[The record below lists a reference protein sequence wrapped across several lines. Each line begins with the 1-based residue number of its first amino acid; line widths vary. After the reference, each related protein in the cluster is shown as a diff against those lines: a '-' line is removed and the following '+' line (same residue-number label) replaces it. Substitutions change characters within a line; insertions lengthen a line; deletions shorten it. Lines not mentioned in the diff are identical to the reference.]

1 MFCQHCGHEN
11 PDTATVCQA
20 CGQAPTPFT
29 SANADAGPPPLPPA
43 PPPSQALG
51 LAPGTVPNYLVWS
64 ILATLCCCLP
74 GGIAAIVYSS
84 QVNTKLALGDL
95 AGAIESSNKAKTWCW
110 VSLGV
115 GLVVNLLYV
124 LINVFAASAGQY

>member
-1 MFCQHCGHEN
+1 MYCQHCGHQN
-11 PDTATVCQA
+11 PDTATVCEA
-20 CGQAPTPFT
+20 CGQAPTPFA
-29 SANADAGPPPLPPA
+29 SNDATPPPLPP

-51 LAPGTVPNYLVWS
+51 LAPGTVPNHLVWS

-74 GGIAAIVYSS
+74 GGIVAIVYSS

-95 AGAIESSNKAKTWCW
+95 AGAMEASNKAKTWCW

-115 GLVVNLLYV
+115 GLVVNLLY
-124 LINVFAASAGQY
+124 LLLNVFAASAGHGY

>member
-1 MFCQHCGHEN
+1 MYCQHCGHQN
-11 PDTATVCQA
+11 PDTATVCEA
-20 CGQAPTPFT
+20 CGQVPTPLVST
-29 SANADAGPPPLPPA
+29 NADPGPPPI
-43 PPPSQALG
+43 PPPPQPLG
-51 LAPGTVPNYLVWS
+51 LAPGTVPNHLVWS

-74 GGIAAIVYSS
+74 GGIVAIVYSS

-95 AGAIESSNKAKTWCW
+95 AGAIEASNKAKTWCW

-124 LINVFAASAGQY
+124 LLNVVASSGQY